1 MFHGIQVAIML
12 ALMTNI
18 IQFASKASGMATIFT
33 TAGAMVASGRS
44 GRERPL
50 RTGGRPASQ
59 TIALVLSH
67 RITTLKQLTGQTS
80 TH

>member
-67 RITTLKQLTGQTS
+67 RITIVLETLAATPAC
-80 TH
+80 